1 MAIPRFTP
9 SDLGGQNFT
18 HDPGSVATAIES
30 SFYRA
35 QENVRQNDESARADE
50 RLAIQQQDQAMRQ
63 EETAYQK
70 TLRPL
75 REQSMQLGVASQ
87 GLQLASQSVG
97 LQSAQLGLQGDQIR
111 LGQQQQEMQFL
122 TGNLDWM
129 SQQGQPQQQD
139 SGSLIDRVK
148 SFEGFNPSSY
158 GDFKQTSIGY
168 GTRAKDGETSIDES
182 TASARLQDELS
193 MHASNVDKAASK
205 FGMSLSPSQRDALT
219 SFDYNTGDAERVLER
234 SGGDPEKVPAIMQ
247 EWRKAGGKVQ
257 PGLVKRRQ
265 AEAAWFQSGGTGVPS
280 LSQVVSAKTPTGVP
294 IVAAA
299 ANSLDPQAVIYQSF
313 APEQQQ
319 ALNRFDQLTALSQSA
334 TTPQARSLAAQ
345 QVSLMQND
353 PRMVATLAQ
362 RQEMVKSTQAQ
373 VQVQGMLQSAPNDLV
388 KGFEARYGDK
398 FRIATIDGN
407 QVPVNAQGQPL
418 NSQGYAA
425 FSQAFTEFKGTHQW
439 DPQAAMAP
447 YRDYEEAVPLLGR
460 IAAFQRQGPPI
471 LQSYLAPG
479 GGEPLTPQ
487 DGKAYES
494 QLKAYNDAL
503 MNYNKEAQGV
513 RQSVAELSLKAGRN
527 PLIRDATMTMF
538 PAPQENTAVGP
549 QGVMTPA
556 PAQRVIST
564 RQQRALRTEGGV
576 PELWTQAKAD
586 LTSKIQLDFPDSGQP
601 DPEQNAA
608 LSMAMDIY
616 DSSQRFF
623 QTPSSLSARRQVL
636 EAAGLKADEE
646 AFQDPS
652 RTGSDKVTNKEVAA
666 AWAEDVLIK
675 YGYIDPKTKKPV
687 KTGATA
693 AGSRPNISSVTQ
705 EK

>member
-50 RLAIQQQDQAMRQ
+50 RLAMQQQDQAMRQ
-63 EETAYQK
+63 EETAYQQ

-97 LQSAQLGLQGDQIR
+97 LQSAQIGVQSEQIR

-139 SGSLIDRVK
+139 SGSLTDRVK

-373 VQVQGMLQSAPNDLV
+373 VQVQGMLQSAPDDLV
-388 KGFEARYGDK
+388 RGFESRYGGK
-398 FRIATIDGN
+398 YQISNIDGR

-418 NSQGYAA
+418 NSNDYAS
-425 FSQAFTEFKGTHQW
+425 FSRAFTDYSTDYKY
-439 DPQAAMAP
+439 DPQAATSEL
-447 YRDYEEAVPLLGR
+447 RSYEAAIPKLAQL
-460 IAAFQRQGPPI
+460 AAFQRQGPPT
-471 LQSYLAPG
+471 LQSFLAPG

-494 QLKAYNDAL
+494 QLKAYNTAL
-503 MNYNKEAQGV
+503 TDYNAQQQSM
-513 RQSVAELSLKAGRN
+513 RQTTAELAIQAGRN
-527 PLIRDATMTMF
+527 PSIARAMATLF
-538 PAPQENTAVGP
+538 PAPQAGPAVAE
-549 QGVMTPA
+549 TPPVSETRPSLDQLATGRA
-556 PAQRVIST
+556 PITDQEVADNDVWAELKTTLSKN
-564 RQQRALRTEGGV
+564 LEMEGFVDNGDV
-576 PELWTQAKAD
+576 
-586 LTSKIQLDFPDSGQP
+586 SPD
-601 DPEQNAA
+601 NAA
-608 LSMAMDIY
+608 LQLAARIQKG
-616 DSSQRFF
+616 DSTAIDKAAETFGKRMSDTLGVVGGEGFF
-623 QTPSSLSARRQVL
+623 QRQSLQPRQV
-636 EAAGLKADEE
+636 A
-646 AFQDPS
+646 
-652 RTGSDKVTNKEVAA
+652 R

-675 YGYIDPKTKKPV
+675 YGYIDPKTKRPV
-687 KTGATA
+687 KPGAAPAGATQTA
-693 AGSRPNISSVTQ
+693 SGNSFRATR
-705 EK
+705 

>member
-50 RLAIQQQDQAMRQ
+50 RLAMQQQDQAMRQ
-63 EETAYQK
+63 EETAYQQ

-97 LQSAQLGLQGDQIR
+97 LQSAQIGVQSEQIR

-129 SQQGQPQQQD
+129 SQQGQPQQESVGVPTTSYSFGAAVGGPDEMQDKWTNRGYSSTGKNLTPGVVAVNPKRYPLGTVFKDKD
-139 SGSLIDRVK
+139 SGETFLAADIHGNKNQDVVDI
-148 SFEGFNPSSY
+148 FQEPDSY
-158 GDFKQTSIGY
+158 KPTNGRRNLAVVGK
-168 GTRAKDGETSIDES
+168 
-182 TASARLQDELS
+182 
-193 MHASNVDKAASK
+193 VDKVPDTPEGVRDVLSK
-205 FGMSLSPSQRDALT
+205 FQQTD
-219 SFDYNTGDAERVLER
+219 
-234 SGGDPEKVPAIMQ
+234 
-247 EWRKAGGKVQ
+247 
-257 PGLVKRRQ
+257 
-265 AEAAWFQSGGTGVPS
+265 GTGVPS

-373 VQVQGMLQSAPNDLV
+373 VQVQGMLQSAPDDLV
-388 KGFEARYGDK
+388 RGFESRYGGK
-398 FRIATIDGN
+398 YQISNIDGR

-418 NSQGYAA
+418 NSNDYAS
-425 FSQAFTEFKGTHQW
+425 FSRAFTDYATDYKY
-439 DPQAAMAP
+439 DPQAATSEL
-447 YRDYEEAVPLLGR
+447 RSYEAAIPKLAQL
-460 IAAFQRQGPPI
+460 AAFQRQRPPT
-471 LQSYLAPG
+471 LQSFLAPG

-494 QLKAYNDAL
+494 QLKAYNTAL
-503 MNYNKEAQGV
+503 TDYNAQQQSM
-513 RQSVAELSLKAGRN
+513 RQTTAELAIQAGRN
-527 PLIRDATMTMF
+527 PSIARAMATLF
-538 PAPQENTAVGP
+538 PAPQAGEASVAS
-549 QGVMTPA
+549 A
-556 PAQRVIST
+556 PPVSET
-564 RQQRALRTEGGV
+564 RPSLDQLATGRAPITDQEVADNDVWTE
-576 PELWTQAKAD
+576 LKTT
-586 LTSKIQLDFPDSGQP
+586 LSKNLEMEGFVDNGDVSPD
-601 DPEQNAA
+601 NAA
-608 LSMAMDIY
+608 LQLAARIQKG
-616 DSSQRFF
+616 DSTAIDKAAETFGKRMSDTLGVVGGDGFF
-623 QTPSSLSARRQVL
+623 QRQSLQPRQV
-636 EAAGLKADEE
+636 A
-646 AFQDPS
+646 
-652 RTGSDKVTNKEVAA
+652 R

-675 YGYIDPKTKKPV
+675 YGYIDPKTKRPV
-687 KTGATA
+687 AQGNAAPAT
-693 AGSRPNISSVTQ
+693 SRIKSITPVN
-705 EK
+705 